1 MKIGKWPA
9 LAGAAVASL
18 LVAATL
24 MSGCGG
30 GDEEN
35 GGGGGGSAETPE
47 EYAKQV
53 CETLGDRFSKLD
65 RLMEG
70 SDIEDPEQLRDAI
83 DEVRPALEEMSN
95 DLDDIDPPAEV
106 EEWHDNMVSAL
117 SQASELFGKLGD
129 VLDKPLD
136 EAMGA
141 LEELMPELEE
151 MQTAFAGASDLP
163 QEYQDAFAN
172 EPACA
177 GLDMLS
183 Q

>member
-1 MKIGKWPA
+1 MKIGKWPG
-9 LAGAAVASL
+9 LAGAVVVSL
-18 LVAATL
+18 LVAVTL

-30 GDEEN
+30 DDDGN
-35 GGGGGGSAETPE
+35 GGGGGAAESPD

-53 CETLGDRFSKLD
+53 CETLGDRFNELD

-70 SDIEDPEQLRDAI
+70 SDFEDPEQLREAI
-83 DEVRPALEEMSN
+83 DEARPVLEDLSN

-106 EEWHDNMVSAL
+106 EEWHDSMVSAL

-151 MQTAFAGASDLP
+151 MQTAFAGVGELP
-163 QEYQDAFAN
+163 QEYQDAFEN

-177 GLDMLS
+177 DLELLS
-183 Q
+183 E